1 MDCADSDWTEQKT
14 NKNSTKDVS
23 VAKYF
28 LKNYRGA
35 SWKSG
40 RLEIFYLIDFEG
52 AKRLKQ
58 EAIIHNFY

>member
-1 MDCADSDWTEQKT
+1 MQILIGLSRKQTEIVQKMFLA
-14 NKNSTKDVS
+14 
-23 VAKYF
+23 AKYF

-35 SWKSG
+35 SWKGG